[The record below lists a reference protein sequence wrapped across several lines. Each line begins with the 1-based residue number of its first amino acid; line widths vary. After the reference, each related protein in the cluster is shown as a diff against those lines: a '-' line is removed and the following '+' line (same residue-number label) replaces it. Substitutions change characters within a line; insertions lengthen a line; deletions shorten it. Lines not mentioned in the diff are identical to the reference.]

1 MSNPVSDQHTVVA
14 IDGPS
19 GSGKS
24 SVSRGVAEV
33 FSFRYLDTGA
43 MYRAATWQVLH
54 AGIDPADAVA
64 VAHEVSQLTISSG
77 TDPREPTI
85 EVNGTD
91 VAAAIRGDEVTNA
104 VSLVSAVADVR
115 STLVTLQRSEVAN
128 SLAAGQGIVVEGR
141 DIGTVVLPD
150 ATVKIFLTA
159 DAAVRARRR
168 SQQDAE
174 SQHGS
179 RGDAAT
185 EESLLRRDQIDSQR
199 KASPLRPAE
208 DAVEVD
214 ATDLDLAQ
222 TIDAVVR
229 LVEGGTA

>member
-1 MSNPVSDQHTVVA
+1 MSDKQTVVA

-33 FSFRYLDTGA
+33 FGFRYLDTGA
-43 MYRAATWQVLH
+43 MYRAATWQVLQ
-54 AGIDPADAVA
+54 AGIDPTDAVA
-64 VAHEVSQLTISSG
+64 VANEISHAAITSG

-85 EVNGTD
+85 EVNGKD
-91 VAAAIRGDEVTNA
+91 VATAIRGDEVTNA
-104 VSLVSAVADVR
+104 VSLVSAVAEVR

-150 ATVKIFLTA
+150 AKVKIFLTA

-168 SQQDAE
+168 SRQDAE

-229 LVEGGTA
+229 LVEAATA

>member
-1 MSNPVSDQHTVVA
+1 MSDQQTVVA

-24 SVSRGVAEV
+24 SVSRGVAEL
-33 FSFRYLDTGA
+33 FGFRYLDTGA
-43 MYRAATWQVLH
+43 MYRAATWQVLQ
-54 AGIDPADAVA
+54 AGIDPADPLAVA
-64 VAHEVSQLTISSG
+64 NEASKLFITSG

-104 VSLVSAVADVR
+104 VSLVSAVAEVR
-115 STLVTLQRSEVAN
+115 STLVTLQRNEVAN

-150 ATVKIFLTA
+150 AAVKIFLTA

-168 SQQDAE
+168 SRQDAQ
-174 SQHGS
+174 SQQGS

-199 KASPLRPAE
+199 KESPLRPAA
-208 DAVEVD
+208 DAIQVD

-229 LVEGGTA
+229 LVEAETA